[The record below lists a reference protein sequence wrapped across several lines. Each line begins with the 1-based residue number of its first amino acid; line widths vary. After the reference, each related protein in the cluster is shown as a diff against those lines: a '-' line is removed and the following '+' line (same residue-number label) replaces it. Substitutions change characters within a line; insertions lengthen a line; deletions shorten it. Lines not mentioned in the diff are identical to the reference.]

1 MRDHRRVKRS
11 YVAQI
16 LKVVP
21 YSAIQLCTY
30 EAAKRALRDK
40 EGNLSI
46 PARLAAGALAG
57 MTATLVRHC
66 SFKAVI
72 DMPWSTLIHV
82 YRNLE
87 STLGHG
93 FWVLHIPKRLRMDTC
108 IACKLECARYIE
120 EHKVAASIQQLMSWM
135 LKMNLDGCSW
145 W

>member
-1 MRDHRRVKRS
+1 MKHS

-46 PARLAAGALAG
+46 PARLTAGALAG

-66 SFKAVI
+66 SFKAVM
-72 DMPWSTLIHV
+72 DMSWSTLIHI
-82 YRNLE
+82 YRYLE
-87 STLGHG
+87 HTGAWFLGAPHPHASQDG
-93 FWVLHIPKRLRMDTC
+93 YMHCLQTRV
-108 IACKLECARYIE
+108 CK
-120 EHKVAASIQQLMSWM
+120 EH
-135 LKMNLDGCSW
+135 
-145 W
+145 